1 MKKQPDVSAKE
12 MRKRDF
18 EGARREVEAR
28 VDAAISLIDAH
39 SPQAAVDHAD
49 TLIGEGGKRVEE
61 LTVEWMYADLQ
72 GAIADV
78 SSSANQVTELATLK
92 AGAQAELSTLPASGG
107 VQMTVAVFY
116 IVGALVAFFTELKLT
131 DALVDLLGYRRD
143 DPTGRAIGAA
153 FASAMLVFD
162 LIFTRLA
169 LVSDP
174 WSLFRAAESNP
185 DQAGAPKRGRR
196 AWWLRASGAA
206 ALVFTFLAIAWL
218 QILTVV
224 KMAPT
229 RSIDASYQRDHRAL
243 TARED
248 QIVEDSILF
257 FSVCVLVSGGFMA
270 AAGTKELSL
279 WLRRKALE
287 RTIRQ
292 VETTRWHAIF
302 ALDKTEMPNLAGEL
316 ENAGVPCMWLSTEP
330 LGELVV
336 RLKEAF
342 GARSQLPP
350 GIRAAAAEARMFEAT
365 KRIDLR
371 QARTKPAAPPQLKS
385 WRETVDEALGDA
397 VLVLSSGFRLGG
409 PVPRPKKSWVNRIRK

>member
-12 MRKRDF
+12 LRKRDF
-18 EGARREVEAR
+18 EGARRDVEAR
-28 VDAAISLIDAH
+28 VDAAISRIDAGI
-39 SPQAAVDHAD
+39 PQAAVEDAD
-49 TLIGEGGKRVEE
+49 TLVAEGAKRVET
-61 LTVEWMYADLQ
+61 LTAEWMYADLQ

-78 SSSANQVTELATLK
+78 ASSANQVTGLAILK
-92 AGAQAELSTLPASGG
+92 AESQTKLNALPASGG

-174 WSLFRAAESNP
+174 WSLFRAAQSNS
-185 DQAGAPKRGRR
+185 DQAGAPKRDRP
-196 AWWLRASGAA
+196 AWWLRASGATI
-206 ALVFTFLAIAWL
+206 LVFTFLAIALL

-243 TARED
+243 TVRED
-248 QIVEDSILF
+248 QIVEDSTLF
-257 FSVCVLVSGGFMA
+257 FSVCILVSGGFMA

-279 WLRRKALE
+279 WLRRKSLE
-287 RTIRQ
+287 RTVRQ
-292 VETTRWHAIF
+292 VETTSLHAIA

-316 ENAGVPCMWLSTEP
+316 EKAGVSCMWLSTEP
-330 LGELVV
+330 LNELVS
-336 RLKEAF
+336 RLNEAF
-342 GARSQLPP
+342 GPPNQVPP
-350 GIRAAAAEARMFEAT
+350 GVRAAAAAEARMFEAA
-365 KRIDLR
+365 KRIDL
-371 QARTKPAAPPQLKS
+371 QHARVKPAPPRQLNS
-385 WRETVDEALGDA
+385 WRDTVDQALGDA
-397 VLVLSSGFRLGG
+397 A
-409 PVPRPKKSWVNRIRK
+409 

>member
-12 MRKRDF
+12 LRKRDF

-28 VDAAISLIDAH
+28 VDAAISRIDAGI
-39 SPQAAVDHAD
+39 PQAAVEDAD
-49 TLIGEGGKRVEE
+49 KLIAEGAKRVET

-78 SSSANQVTELATLK
+78 ASSANQVTELAILK
-92 AGAQAELSTLPASGG
+92 AESQTKLNALPASGG

-174 WSLFRAAESNP
+174 WSLFRVVESNS
-185 DQAGAPKRGRR
+185 DQANPPKRDRR
-196 AWWLRASGAA
+196 AWWLRASGATV
-206 ALVFTFLAIAWL
+206 LVLSFLAIALL

-248 QIVEDSILF
+248 QIVEDSTLF
-257 FSVCVLVSGGFMA
+257 FSVCILVSGGFMA

-279 WLRRKALE
+279 WLRRKSLE

-292 VETTRWHAIF
+292 VETTRLHAVA

-316 ENAGVPCMWLSTEP
+316 EKAGVSCMWLSTER
-330 LGELVV
+330 LNELVS
-336 RLKEAF
+336 RLNEAF
-342 GARSQLPP
+342 GPPSPVPP
-350 GIRAAAAEARMFEAT
+350 GVRAAAAAEASMSEAA
-365 KRIDLR
+365 KRIDL
-371 QARTKPAAPPQLKS
+371 QNARVKPAPPRQLNS
-385 WRETVDEALGDA
+385 WRDTVDRVLGDA
-397 VLVLSSGFRLGG
+397 A
-409 PVPRPKKSWVNRIRK
+409 